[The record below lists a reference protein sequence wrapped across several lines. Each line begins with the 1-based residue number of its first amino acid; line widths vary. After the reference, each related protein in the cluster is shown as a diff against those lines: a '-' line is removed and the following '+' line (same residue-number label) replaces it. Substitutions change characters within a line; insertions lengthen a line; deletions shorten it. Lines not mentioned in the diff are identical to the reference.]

1 MFSQTTADTANP
13 AVRIGL
19 RKVMQ
24 PVILCHEL
32 LVLSFFNVGQK
43 QAQLKYAIPSLSVI
57 GSAGSDGHFILPA
70 KPCPVASPKSC
81 GRL

>member
-1 MFSQTTADTANP
+1 MFSQTTADAANP

-43 QAQLKYAIPSLSVI
+43 QAQLKYAIPSLSII
-57 GSAGSDGHFILPA
+57 GSAGHFILPA
-70 KPCPVASPKSC
+70 KPCPAASPKSC